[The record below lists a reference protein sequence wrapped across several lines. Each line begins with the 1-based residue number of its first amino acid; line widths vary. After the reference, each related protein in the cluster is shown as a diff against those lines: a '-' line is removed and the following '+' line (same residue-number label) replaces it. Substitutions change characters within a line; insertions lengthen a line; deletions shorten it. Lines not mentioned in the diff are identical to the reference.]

1 MTGNGDKD
9 MGGGAKMVGGH
20 RWSAVS
26 WWVMGFFFFFQ
37 IEVILKF

>member
-1 MTGNGDKD
+1 MTGNGDED
-9 MGGGAKMVGGH
+9 MGSVAKMGGH
-20 RWSAVS
+20 RWSTVS